1 MNFWLLALAGLTLL
15 RLLLAATIPLSPDE
29 TYYWLWSVHPQPG
42 YYDHPPMV
50 AYWIRAG
57 TALLGNTPLGLRC
70 LGPLAAAL
78 GSVLLWDAGEHFLP
92 NRQAGLVAA
101 ALFNA
106 TLILGVGAIIMTP
119 DTPLVFFWTAALAAL
134 GRLTATRD
142 QRWWLAIGAAA
153 GAALLSKYTAILLVA
168 GIFLWLVTRPD
179 GRASLRTIWPWAGCA
194 LAALIFAPDFYWNA
208 AHHWVSF
215 LKQGGRV
222 DGFDAARSLDFF
234 GELAASE
241 IGLATP
247 IVFGL
252 IIAGLWHIRK
262 SNAPG
267 PQLMLWLTLLPAA
280 VFIEH
285 VVSGRVEANW
295 PAILFPSGALA
306 AAFLPIPLLEKWLRP
321 ALGLGFGLTI
331 LAYAQAIAAPFPIP
345 AAQDPAALQLAG
357 WQDMANQIAAQ
368 KPAFVTSDEYTVT
381 SELAFDT
388 PTDLPV
394 TGFDPRWS
402 YLTLPE
408 AGIQIGTLGILI
420 TRRAEAPCPVQ
431 LGTATRRRG
440 DDTIM
445 TYRLCQFAAPR
456 RMALLPHP

>member
-1 MNFWLLALAGLTLL
+1 VNYWLLALAGLTLL

-29 TYYWLWSVHPQPG
+29 TYYWLWSVDPQPG

-57 TALLGNTPLGLRC
+57 TALFGNTPLGVRC

-106 TLILGVGAIIMTP
+106 TIILGVGAIIMTP
-119 DTPLVFFWTAALAAL
+119 DTPLVFFWTAAIAAL
-134 GRLTATRD
+134 ARLTATGD
-142 QRWWLAIGAAA
+142 QRWWLAAGAAA

-168 GIFLWLVTRPD
+168 GIFLWLVTRPE
-179 GRASLRTIWPWAGCA
+179 GRAALRSVWPWAGCA
-194 LAALIFAPDFYWNA
+194 LAALIFAPDVYWNA
-208 AHHWVSF
+208 THHWVSF

-247 IVFGL
+247 IVFAL
-252 IIAGLWHIRK
+252 IITGLWRIRDAA
-262 SNAPG
+262 APG
-267 PQLMLWLTLLPAA
+267 PRLMLWLTLLPAA
-280 VFIEH
+280 VFVEH
-285 VVSGRVEANW
+285 VISGRVEANW
-295 PAILFPSGALA
+295 PAVLFPSGCLA
-306 AAFLPIPLLEKWLRP
+306 AACLPVSLLEKWLRP
-321 ALGLGFGLTI
+321 ALGLGFGLTV

-345 AAQDPAALQLAG
+345 AAQDPTALQLAG
-357 WQDMANQIAAQ
+357 WQDLADQIAAL
-368 KPAFVTSDEYTVT
+368 KPDFVTSDEYTIAA
-381 SELAFDT
+381 ELAFDT
-388 PTDLPV
+388 PPERVV
-394 TGFDPRWS
+394 TGFAPRWRS
-402 YLTLPE
+402 FDLPAAEMPAGHFGLLVTRNADLCPAPLT
-408 AGIQIGTLGILI
+408 
-420 TRRAEAPCPVQ
+420 
-431 LGTATRRRG
+431 TATRRRG

-445 TYRLCQFAAPR
+445 TYRLCRFAAPAT
-456 RMALLPHP
+456 MALLPHP